1 MREVWRDGRGQM
13 REVWRG
19 GADRGVPGRQCGCA
33 VVAEVC
39 GLGDER
45 AARGQMYTGAVGR
58 GAGRGIPGQRGADER
73 GVAGGN
79 KKSLQSKKQYSK
91 KDTGVALATSS
102 RRDTAGGGLA
112 ALYQ

>member
-1 MREVWRDGRGQM
+1 MYRDG
-13 REVWRG
+13 
-19 GADRGVPGRQCGCA
+19 
-33 VVAEVC
+33 
-39 GLGDER
+39 
-45 AARGQMYTGAVGR
+45 
-58 GAGRGIPGQRGADER
+58 AGSEGADER

-112 ALYQ
+112 ALYQQRCMDSTEI

>member
-1 MREVWRDGRGQM
+1 M
-13 REVWRG
+13 WRG
-19 GADRGVPGRQCGCA
+19 GQRGAER
-33 VVAEVC
+33 AEVY
-39 GLGDER
+39 
-45 AARGQMYTGAVGR
+45 RG
-58 GAGRGIPGQRGADER
+58 GAGSEGADER

-91 KDTGVALATSS
+91 KDTGAALATSS